1 MSAIDDLRESLQALK
16 NSGEK
21 INLNRVAQ
29 HAGVTPSYLNKDE
42 TKVVRDEILVA
53 AQEWKQNQTLQGLKN
68 QLEKTE
74 KKLKAANNKIKK
86 LQEQTPK
93 EQKGIVELLVKKLNE
108 LYSENDK
115 LKQDL
120 RTERE
125 ENNKELSEEI
135 RFDEETGEVISG
147 IKFK

>member
-53 AQEWKQNQTLQGLKN
+53 AQEWKQNQTRQDLKN

>member
-1 MSAIDDLRESLQALK
+1 MIK
-16 NSGEK
+16 
-21 INLNRVAQ
+21 
-29 HAGVTPSYLNKDE
+29 
-42 TKVVRDEILVA
+42 
-53 AQEWKQNQTLQGLKN
+53 
-68 QLEKTE
+68 
-74 KKLKAANNKIKK
+74 KKLAKIKK

-93 EQKGIVELLVKKLNE
+93 EQKGIVELLVQKLNE

-125 ENNKELSEEI
+125 ENSNELSEEI

>member
-16 NSGEK
+16 KSGEK

-42 TKVVRDEILVA
+42 TEAVRDEILKA
-53 AQEWKQNQTLQGLKN
+53 AQEWKQNQTLQDLKN

-74 KKLKAANNKIKK
+74 KKLKAANSKIKK

-125 ENNKELSEEI
+125 ENSNELSEEI
-135 RFDEETGEVISG
+135 RFDEETGEIISG

>member
-42 TKVVRDEILVA
+42 TKIVRDEILVA
-53 AQEWKQNQTLQGLKN
+53 AQEWKQNQTHQDLKD